1 MPRTRS
7 TVSHPSALHST
18 ITDIKEGSIPPSIAL
33 GKRKR
38 AKSQQRSPSPA
49 RTDSGLAE
57 PKRKRGRPT
66 KTEAEKRR
74 AQRGNGDMGQFGLG
88 ADTVSSPA
96 QHTAIALNFLT
107 VSQLGDI
114 ARPRLHT
121 WFEEAVEGGKLGGVE
136 AGLEVVCAGGM
147 HSLVIDEAGK
157 VCSFRCPSSFVF
169 TNFIPSRFGPGV
181 STMVPPWE
189 GPPLMFRIHRI
200 QGRIS
205 SLKSSRQSP
214 RQLKY

>member
-74 AQRGNGDMGQFGLG
+74 AQSLGPPVASRAVRAGSLGPPVRNRAQVLPPQRHRRPSRPPFIWGDGDRGNFGFG
-88 ADTVSSPA
+88 ADS
-96 QHTAIALNFLT
+96 
-107 VSQLGDI
+107 
-114 ARPRLHT
+114 
-121 WFEEAVEGGKLGGVE
+121 
-136 AGLEVVCAGGM
+136 
-147 HSLVIDEAGK
+147 
-157 VCSFRCPSSFVF
+157 
-169 TNFIPSRFGPGV
+169 
-181 STMVPPWE
+181 
-189 GPPLMFRIHRI
+189 
-200 QGRIS
+200 
-205 SLKSSRQSP
+205 
-214 RQLKY
+214 